1 MKSARSP
8 LEHFGILPESADAA
22 LLRLVLTTAVETIE
36 ADEGSL
42 LLREE
47 GTGDLRFAM
56 TVGDPDREKK
66 LLGERVPV
74 GRGVVQ
80 LAAATREVQIGAPTY
95 RDIKQTERETGG
107 PEAVIAAPLL
117 SGADVI
123 GVVTA
128 VTFQHGKRFG
138 GAEAKFYG
146 RLATIAAVLI
156 EQHQR
161 ICGMEGRIAIQT
173 TAALPRHNK
182 ELSEIDQAL
191 GRIAARQPQALSQI
205 AAIVANFEAALRH

>member
-1 MKSARSP
+1 MNSTRSP

-42 LLREE
+42 LLRDE

-56 TVGDPDREKK
+56 TVGDPDREDK
-66 LLGERVPV
+66 LVGERVPV
-74 GRGVVQ
+74 GRGVSQ
-80 LAAATREVQIGAPTY
+80 LAAATREVQVGAPTY

-107 PEAVIAAPLL
+107 PEGVIAAPLI
-117 SGADVI
+117 SGAEVI
-123 GVVTA
+123 GVLTA
-128 VTFQHGKRFG
+128 VTFKPGRRFG

-146 RLATIAAVLI
+146 RLATIAAVII

-161 ICGMEGRIAIQT
+161 ISGMEDRIAIQT
-173 TAALPRHNK
+173 TATLPRHNQ

-191 GRIAARQPQALSQI
+191 SRIAARQPQALSQI
-205 AAIVANFEAALRH
+205 AAIVANFEAAIRR